1 VADVVIVGGGVIGC
15 SVAFHLAQAGVSQV
29 VLLERAKLAS
39 GVTGICPGGI
49 RQQFEG
55 EADCI
60 LARRSV
66 VFFERIHEI
75 LTPEYPFTFEKSGY
89 LFLAESDALLD
100 RYRRNVAM
108 QNALGIPSELLT
120 SADIGRLLP
129 ALNIDG
135 VIGGTFC
142 REDGFIEDCHGVT
155 YALAARARDK
165 GLRVV
170 YEEAQSLRRHGSA
183 WDVVTAGSSFHAE
196 HVVLAAG
203 IDSVPLAATAGLD
216 LPITPERRRLLYSAP
231 APLGLLNPLVV
242 APERG
247 FAAKQL
253 TSGVFYLGAL
263 RETPADDDLTFI
275 EKTLEAGSTLLP
287 LLTELPAR
295 RVIGGFY
302 DSTPDHRP
310 LLGPVSGLR
319 GLHLAVG
326 FSGHGFMIAPASGE
340 MVAAGITGAAT
351 DLPVDSFSLERF
363 STSTEREGLVI

>member
-1 VADVVIVGGGVIGC
+1 
-15 SVAFHLAQAGVSQV
+15 
-29 VLLERAKLAS
+29 
-39 GVTGICPGGI
+39 
-49 RQQFEG
+49 
-55 EADCI
+55 
-60 LARRSV
+60 
-66 VFFERIHEI
+66 
-75 LTPEYPFTFEKSGY
+75 
-89 LFLAESDALLD
+89 
-100 RYRRNVAM
+100 M
-108 QNALGIPSELLT
+108 QNALGIPSEILT
-120 SADIGRLLP
+120 SADIARLLP
-129 ALNIDG
+129 ALNIDR

-155 YALAARARDK
+155 FALAARARDK

-170 YEEAQSLRRHGSA
+170 YEEARSLRRSGNA
-183 WDVVTAGSSFHAE
+183 WEVATAGSSFHAE

-203 IDSVPLAATAGLD
+203 IDSVPLAATAGLS
-216 LPITPERRRLLYSAP
+216 LPITAERRRLLYSAP

-263 RETPADDDLTFI
+263 RETAADDDLTFM

-351 DLPVDSFSLERF
+351 DLPVEAFSLERF
-363 STSTEREGLVI
+363 STSTVREGLVI